1 MHDSAYYTVL
11 YFGESISFCKR
22 MNHKDPVRFL
32 SWFPATH
39 TFMLAK
45 LSPVCSKGTNKAACL
60 GLEAIMA
67 ILMSKKLPG
76 MSHEEGR
83 CFNDAHCGYRF
94 WGKGQIGK
102 ESLMYVSFE
111 KVEGDLLPII
121 VHPNFHHVKTTYGHN
136 NDSSITSSMVE
147 KTPFLPYS
155 RVKKVFLK
163 QAFRSYEDEKVL
175 DLLFQHA
182 EERGGRTLHTS
193 SERRSIC

>member
-1 MHDSAYYTVL
+1 
-11 YFGESISFCKR
+11 
-22 MNHKDPVRFL
+22 
-32 SWFPATH
+32 
-39 TFMLAK
+39 MLAK

-111 KVEGDLLPII
+111 KLMEIFSQLLSIPI
-121 VHPNFHHVKTTYGHN
+121 F
-136 NDSSITSSMVE
+136 ITSRLHTATIMILQLRQAWLRRL
-147 KTPFLPYS
+147 PFSHTAES
-155 RVKKVFLK
+155 RKSSLRQSDQTRMRRCSISCFST
-163 QAFRSYEDEKVL
+163 Q
-175 DLLFQHA
+175 
-182 EERGGRTLHTS
+182 RGGGGGHCIQAPKGGRFVECISWCL
-193 SERRSIC
+193 RLQQWKVC

>member
-1 MHDSAYYTVL
+1 
-11 YFGESISFCKR
+11 

-67 ILMSKKLPG
+67 IWMSEKLPG
-76 MSHEEGR
+76 MSHKEGR

-111 KVEGDLLPII
+111 KVEGDFLPII
-121 VHPNFHHVKTTYGHN
+121 VHPNFHHIKTTYGHN

-155 RVKKVFLK
+155 RVKTRIRRCSISCFSTQREGGGGHCI
-163 QAFRSYEDEKVL
+163 QAPK
-175 DLLFQHA
+175 
-182 EERGGRTLHTS
+182 GGRFVECISWCLHLQQWKV
-193 SERRSIC
+193 C

>member
-11 YFGESISFCKR
+11 YFGESISFRKR
-22 MNHKDPVRFL
+22 MNHKEPVRFL

-111 KVEGDLLPII
+111 KLMEIFSQLLSIPI
-121 VHPNFHHVKTTYGHN
+121 F
-136 NDSSITSSMVE
+136 ITS
-147 KTPFLPYS
+147 
-155 RVKKVFLK
+155 R
-163 QAFRSYEDEKVL
+163 
-175 DLLFQHA
+175 
-182 EERGGRTLHTS
+182 LHTELIMIHLRQAWLRRIPFTFTKESRKS
-193 SERRSIC
+193 SLRHFNRTRMRI